1 MSDLF
6 ADEMLEQ
13 NSSDWPD
20 KTVVRIAQVEEVIEV
35 QRPFEVVGVKAAAE
49 KVLRWSRR

>member
-1 MSDLF
+1 
-6 ADEMLEQ
+6 MLEQ

-20 KTVVRIAQVEEVIEV
+20 KTVVRIEQVEAEEVIEV

>member
-1 MSDLF
+1 
-6 ADEMLEQ
+6 MLEQ

-20 KTVVRIAQVEEVIEV
+20 KTVVRIEQVEEVIEV